1 MQHQTSSLLGL
12 AGFSGMG
19 VNGLP
24 ELAGLV
30 RRRAAVATDA
40 QSSMGCW
47 KAQLCFPPRDEGLY

>member
-1 MQHQTSSLLGL
+1 
-12 AGFSGMG
+12 MG